1 MYSYEPRSDVKALA
15 SKLEATV
22 FIAPD
27 DKSSNPR
34 DIEPVGVLVFKPG
47 HWLNDHL
54 AQCDIIQG
62 EMYDRKKSSIT
73 GMSAHYFKGC
83 GLNSDDYHVFEIYSY
98 DFMKTALDT
107 NPSIGYSTPAY
118 VVGFAAVP
126 KADFKGDNSRSDAEY
141 ALDINLNKL
150 HSWCR
155 GFARKITVRNS
166 NNEVLVEIGDSYD
179 SVELN
184 DKAMAAL
191 QEYERS
197 LTAV

>member
-1 MYSYEPRSDVKALA
+1 MYSHEPRSDIKALA
-15 SKLEATV
+15 SKLRV
-22 FIAPD
+22 SVSIAPD
-27 DKSSNPR
+27 DKSTNPR

-54 AQCDIIQG
+54 AKCDIIQG
-62 EMYDRKKSSIT
+62 EMYDRHKGSIT
-73 GMSAHYFKGC
+73 GMMAHYFNGC

-98 DFMKTALDT
+98 PFMKTALDT
-107 NPSIGYSTPAY
+107 NPSIGYSTTAY

-155 GFARKITVRNS
+155 GFARKVTVHNP
-166 NNEVLVEIGDSYD
+166 NDEVLVEIGDSYD

-184 DKAMAAL
+184 DKVMVFL
-191 QEYERS
+191 QEYGKS